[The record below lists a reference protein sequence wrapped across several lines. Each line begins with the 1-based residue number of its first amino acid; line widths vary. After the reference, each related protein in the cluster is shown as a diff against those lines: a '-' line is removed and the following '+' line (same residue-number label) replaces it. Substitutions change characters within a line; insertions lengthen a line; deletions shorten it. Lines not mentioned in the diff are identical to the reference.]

1 MISLLSCI
9 CIFLLGE
16 SETTARQY
24 LSLTDGNVE
33 AAISLMFEGGQ
44 TSELVNPE
52 PEVRPPIL
60 PTQEILVPSDP
71 VCSFPRLSNNVFDR
85 FRDFAVETR

>member
-1 MISLLSCI
+1 MLLLLL
-9 CIFLLGE
+9 LLGE
-16 SETTARQY
+16 SEAVARQY

-44 TSELVNPE
+44 AQEPEPANPE

-60 PTQEILVPSDP
+60 PTQEVLVPSDP
-71 VCSFPRLSNNVFDR
+71 VCSYPRLSNNVFDR
-85 FRDFAVETR
+85 FRDFAVETREY